1 MSCVKSDKFGCGL
14 RMKKFKN
21 EKNKS
26 LECMERFLLLI
37 SIWGYNVLPNYFR
50 NGRFFWWATFEGRM
64 KSQWEGGDHTFLPH
78 FRKTLSCLSVL
89 MLSTTNSCMTNKEK
103 SVQFQQSF
111 YLCTAGQSQGEVG
124 VNVVSQLVGS
134 VKATSLICDKDVWS
148 YYIYFILFSLTLHC

>member
-1 MSCVKSDKFGCGL
+1 
-14 RMKKFKN
+14 MKKIKVWSVWRGSYSS
-21 EKNKS
+21 S
-26 LECMERFLLLI
+26 L
-37 SIWGYNVLPNYFR
+37 
-50 NGRFFWWATFEGRM
+50 FEGTM
-64 KSQWEGGDHTFLPH
+64 CCPITLEMGGFSDGLHLKAEWKASEKGGGDHTFLPH
-78 FRKTLSCLSVL
+78 FRKTLSSLSVL

-111 YLCTAGQSQGEVG
+111 YLCTAGQSQGEAG